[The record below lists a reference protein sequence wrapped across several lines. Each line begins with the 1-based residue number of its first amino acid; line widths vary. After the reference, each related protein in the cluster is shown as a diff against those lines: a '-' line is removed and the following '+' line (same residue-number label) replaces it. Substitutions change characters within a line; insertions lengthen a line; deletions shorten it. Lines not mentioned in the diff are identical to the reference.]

1 MEMADSTPFRRRIAA
16 GFLLSAALL
25 LAGCGYR
32 FAGGGDS
39 IDPALRT
46 VFVETFVNRTSEAN
60 IENILRS
67 AFISQFTQGSR
78 FKLSRS
84 REEAD
89 AIFRGTVLSLQASTL
104 AYKANDL
111 AAEERMTVTL
121 EISLE
126 ERESG
131 RVIWSDG
138 AFTATGDYAVPTL
151 GAKEAGRKNALAK
164 LGSDTAER
172 AYRLMM
178 SGF

>member
-1 MEMADSTPFRRRIAA
+1 MADSTPLRRRIAA

-32 FAGGGDS
+32 FAGEGDS

-46 VFVETFVNRTSEAN
+46 VFVETFVNRTSEPYV
-60 IENILRS
+60 ENIFRS
-67 AFISQFTQGSR
+67 AFINRFVQEGRLKLVPSR
-78 FKLSRS
+78 K
-84 REEAD
+84 EAD
-89 AIFRGTVLSLQASTL
+89 AIFRGAVLSLQASTL

-126 ERESG
+126 ERDGG

-151 GAKEAGRKNALAK
+151 AAKEAGRKNALAK

>member
-1 MEMADSTPFRRRIAA
+1 MADSKPLRRRIAA
-16 GFLLSAALL
+16 GLFLTAALL

-32 FAGGGDS
+32 FAGGEES

-46 VFVETFVNRTSEAN
+46 VFVETFVNRTSEPYV
-60 IENILRS
+60 ENIFRS
-67 AFISQFTQGSR
+67 AFINR
-78 FKLSRS
+78 FVQEGRLKLAPGRGA
-84 REEAD
+84 AD
-89 AIFRGTVLSLQASTL
+89 AVFRGTIRSLQVSPL
-104 AYKANDL
+104 AYKPNDL
-111 AAEERMTVTL
+111 AAEERLTVTL
-121 EISLE
+121 EIALE

-138 AFTATGDYAVPTL
+138 AFTATGDYPVPTL
-151 GAKEAGRKNALAK
+151 AAKEAGRKNALSK